1 MDTTNPTQAAPI
13 MVLDAGPAVAG
24 WLHLPSLHAKLLP
37 LAQAAGHDKLHL
49 SCECNGAEP
58 SDYTYLASASGASA
72 NSFRRYIS
80 VFEPG
85 GGYSWHDFERVL
97 TAKLHEQIAYRAMLK
112 GGQHNA

>member
-1 MDTTNPTQAAPI
+1 MDAQNNPTAAPI
-13 MVLDAGPAVAG
+13 MVLDAGPAAEG

-37 LAQAAGHDKLHL
+37 LAKAAGHDKLHL
-49 SCECNGAEP
+49 SCECNGTEP
-58 SDYTYLASASGASA
+58 SDYTYLASASGTSA

-97 TAKLHEQIAYRAMLK
+97 TAKLQEQATYLQTVK
-112 GGQHNA
+112 GGQQGA